1 MKGLNP
7 DKPVFVL
14 TPHFSKTAYYLRCY
28 RRNSALGLCSLL
40 TFEQAFGQL
49 QQIRKRN
56 GLKNTF

>member
-1 MKGLNP
+1 MASVMKVLNP

-14 TPHFSKTAYYLRCY
+14 TRH
-28 RRNSALGLCSLL
+28 SALGLCSLL